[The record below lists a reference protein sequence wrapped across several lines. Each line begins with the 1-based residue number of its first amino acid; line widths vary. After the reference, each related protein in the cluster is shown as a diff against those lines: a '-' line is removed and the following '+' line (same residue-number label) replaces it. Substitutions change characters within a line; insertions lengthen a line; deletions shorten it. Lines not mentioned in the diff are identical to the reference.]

1 MSEIWAGQWAGPGG
15 PVTLDAHVV
24 AIRAGQ
30 SPAPSSGALA
40 IAGGTISSHGA
51 EPVVAAKGS

>member
-15 PVTLDAHVV
+15 PVTLDGHVV

-30 SPAPSSGALA
+30 
-40 IAGGTISSHGA
+40 
-51 EPVVAAKGS
+51 